1 MNLNNEFTK
10 SHSCLTKSLYF
21 SVKQEC
27 GWDSSLKHFSFAER
41 PECFLDTPLP
51 NVHCIR
57 YRFFYFFLEKKKK
70 YLYCLLL
77 YMFLLSYFMGVVCF
91 DFPIVAHTVAL
102 IWFQQLSL
110 RSSFQQSNCLCWNC
124 WRLNVVFVEPVP
136 SNAFGEITGCQDVQG
151 FYQYAFRSTHI
162 VGHLQHALTQ

>member
-1 MNLNNEFTK
+1 MNLNNEFAK

-41 PECFLDTPLP
+41 PECFLDTPYP

-57 YRFFYFFLEKKKK
+57 YWFFISSWGKKKVFILFIAVYVSFK
-70 YLYCLLL
+70 LFHGRGVFWLPNSSSYC
-77 YMFLLSYFMGVVCF
+77 G
-91 DFPIVAHTVAL
+91 INL
-102 IWFQQLSL
+102 IPTTLSL

-124 WRLNVVFVEPVP
+124 WRLNFVFVEPVP
-136 SNAFGEITGCQDVQG
+136 SDAFGEITGCQDVQG